1 MASGHID
8 KHGQLQPTDASLTS
22 EQLITKFGHNERLC
36 QLHEKHRQLQLHHG
50 QDLELPPEAIPD
62 PAFLSA
68 MDRLVWLQ
76 PYDPQPEPTEADDG
90 ADEALGLAFAAAS

>member
-90 ADEALGLAFAAAS
+90 ADEVAVACPVRI